1 MEENKPDKN
10 KNIGPIMGT
19 LVVVIV
25 LFIAAIYVF
34 ATHVSR
40 QSAIDASW
48 NNATSTVQFMTITNS
63 ADDVQSLKA
72 DLNNSVK

>member
-10 KNIGPIMGT
+10 IGPIIGT
-19 LVVVIV
+19 LIVVIV
-25 LFIAAIYVF
+25 LFVAAIYVF
-34 ATHVSR
+34 ASHVNK
-40 QSAIDASW
+40 QAATDALW
-48 NNATSTVQFMTITNS
+48 TNSTTTLPTEIITNS

>member
-10 KNIGPIMGT
+10 IGPIIGT
-19 LVVVIV
+19 LIVVIV

-34 ATHVSR
+34 ASHVNK
-40 QSAIDASW
+40 QATIDASW
-48 NNATSTVQFMTITNS
+48 VNSTTTLPTEVITNS

-72 DLNNSVK
+72 DLTNSVK

>member
-1 MEENKPDKN
+1 MENNQDKS
-10 KNIGPIMGT
+10 IGPIIGT
-19 LVVVIV
+19 LVIVIV

-34 ATHVSR
+34 AAHVSR
-40 QSAIDASW
+40 QSAIDDSL
-48 NNATSTVQFMTITNS
+48 NATSTIQYQTITNS

>member
-1 MEENKPDKN
+1 MEQTQDKS
-10 KNIGPIMGT
+10 IGPIIGT
-19 LVVVIV
+19 LVIVIV

-40 QSAIDASW
+40 QSAIDASL
-48 NNATSTVQFMTITNS
+48 NATSTVEYQTITNS